1 MSNEISLV
9 DDAAKRLRD
18 RMRQVLMESVS
29 DEQMDKLIESEHKA
43 FFENIPE
50 TRDRWGNWQSAKP
63 SPFSLLVRAELEKQM
78 RPKVEQAVNAYI
90 DTEYKDNGYK
100 ITKAVVDQ
108 MAPRIFQALIEGIA
122 ENALRSLK
130 FNVGGG

>member
-50 TRDRWGNWQSAKP
+50 TRDRWGNWQAAKA
-63 SPFSLLVRAELEKQM
+63 SPFSMLVRAELEKQM